1 MPARNAAHG
10 LLGRALSRCRD
21 ERATGVL
28 HVQGS
33 PGGAFHLLDGAV
45 VAVESPG
52 APGVGTLL
60 VRSGRIDADE
70 WNAAHDA
77 AATGLLPGAAIAA
90 GGRLGTAE
98 FQVLHMMAVQDAVF
112 AVLAGRLDNCAF
124 DPDAPG
130 ARPAALPQGLAP
142 GVEPEEL
149 LVEAGRRLAA
159 LASLP
164 RRVSP
169 DRDRVTA
176 VGPPA
181 WADEPLAPVRREILG
196 CANGRRSPR
205 DIAFLIG
212 RGVYTITVEVARMC
226 AEGLVETV
234 PAPLAPAQPPPVA
247 DSAAPVADPA
257 PPPPSRSPRPPRSRR
272 DPPRR
277 ALPSLPGRTSRTRA
291 RTRTRRNGSR
301 GRPPARPRP
310 PRACPAANRAPAVFA
325 RHSTPA
331 ARNRAGKD
339 FSGREDGAGPIPRD
353 RNPRGPTQHRPKG
366 IQGGA
371 RA

>member
-130 ARPAALPQGLAP
+130 ARQAALPQGLAP

-212 RGVYTITVEVARMC
+212 RGVYTITVEIARMC

-234 PAPLAPAQPPPVA
+234 PAPRAPAQPPPVA
-247 DSAAPVADPA
+247 DPAAPVADPA
-257 PPPPSRSPRPPRSRR
+257 PPPPESFAPAPAEPAGPAAPRPPLAPREDLADPGPHPHPPERGPGEAPGAAPAAEGLPRREPGASGIREALDAGPPQPGWKGFLRPRGRSRT
-272 DPPRR
+272 DSP
-277 ALPSLPGRTSRTRA
+277 
-291 RTRTRRNGSR
+291 
-301 GRPPARPRP
+301 
-310 PRACPAANRAPAVFA
+310 
-325 RHSTPA
+325 
-331 ARNRAGKD
+331 
-339 FSGREDGAGPIPRD
+339 
-353 RNPRGPTQHRPKG
+353 
-366 IQGGA
+366 
-371 RA
+371 

>member
-1 MPARNAAHG
+1 MTSAPSGSVPARNAAHG

-234 PAPLAPAQPPPVA
+234 PAPPAPAQPPAVAEPAALVA
-247 DSAAPVADPA
+247 DPSAPVADPA
-257 PPPPSRSPRPPRSRR
+257 PPPPEPFAPAPAEPAGPAAPRPPLAPREDLADPGPYPHPPEREPGESPGAPAAEGLPRREPGASGIREALDAGRPQPGWKGFLRPRGRSRT
-272 DPPRR
+272 DSP
-277 ALPSLPGRTSRTRA
+277 
-291 RTRTRRNGSR
+291 
-301 GRPPARPRP
+301 
-310 PRACPAANRAPAVFA
+310 
-325 RHSTPA
+325 
-331 ARNRAGKD
+331 
-339 FSGREDGAGPIPRD
+339 
-353 RNPRGPTQHRPKG
+353 
-366 IQGGA
+366 
-371 RA
+371 

>member
-1 MPARNAAHG
+1 MTSAPSGFVPARNAAHG

-21 ERATGVL
+21 QRATGVL
-28 HVQGS
+28 RVQGS

-77 AATGLLPGAAIAA
+77 AGTRLWPGAAIAAA

-98 FQVLHMMAVQDAVF
+98 FQVLHTMAVQDAVF
-112 AVLAGRLDNCAF
+112 AVLAGRLDSCDF
-124 DPDAPG
+124 DPDTTGAP
-130 ARPAALPQGLAP
+130 PAALPPGLAP
-142 GVEPEEL
+142 GAEPEEL

-159 LASLP
+159 LAALP
-164 RRVSP
+164 CPVAP

-181 WADEPLAPVRREILG
+181 WADEPLTPVRREILG

-226 AEGLVETV
+226 AEGLVEAV
-234 PAPLAPAQPPPVA
+234 PAPVPQPLPPP
-247 DSAAPVADPA
+247 APPSA
-257 PPPPSRSPRPPRSRR
+257 PPPP
-272 DPPRR
+272 DPF
-277 ALPSLPGRTSRTRA
+277 ATV
-291 RTRTRRNGSR
+291 
-301 GRPPARPRP
+301 PAGP
-310 PRACPAANRAPAVFA
+310 AGPAAPHPRLAPPEGAPAVSRYPSVPEWEPGGVAFEA
-325 RHSTPA
+325 PA
-331 ARNRAGKD
+331 AEGLPRREPGASGIREALDAGRPQ
-339 FSGREDGAGPIPRD
+339 SGWKGFLR
-353 RNPRGPTQHRPKG
+353 PRGRSRTDSP
-366 IQGGA
+366 
-371 RA
+371 

>member
-10 LLGRALSRCRD
+10 LLGRALSRCHD
-21 ERATGVL
+21 ERASGVL
-28 HVQGS
+28 RVQGS

-77 AATGLLPGAAIAA
+77 AGTGLWPGAAIAA

-130 ARPAALPQGLAP
+130 TVPAALPAGLAP

-149 LVEAGRRLAA
+149 LVEAGRRLSA

-164 RRVSP
+164 RPVSP
-169 DRDRVTA
+169 DRDRVAA

-234 PAPLAPAQPPPVA
+234 PAPSPADPSPPSAADPVPPPPPEPPPDPFGVLPAEPAGPAAPRPSA
-247 DSAAPVADPA
+247 DPPQDVPDPGPYPPVPDRKPDEVPTAAPVAEGL
-257 PPPPSRSPRPPRSRR
+257 PRREPGASGIREALDAGRPQTGWKGFLRPRGRSRT
-272 DPPRR
+272 DSP
-277 ALPSLPGRTSRTRA
+277 
-291 RTRTRRNGSR
+291 
-301 GRPPARPRP
+301 
-310 PRACPAANRAPAVFA
+310 
-325 RHSTPA
+325 
-331 ARNRAGKD
+331 
-339 FSGREDGAGPIPRD
+339 
-353 RNPRGPTQHRPKG
+353 
-366 IQGGA
+366 
-371 RA
+371 

>member
-28 HVQGS
+28 RVQGS

-181 WADEPLAPVRREILG
+181 WADEPLAPLRREILG

-234 PAPLAPAQPPPVA
+234 PAPPAPAPARAQPPPGA
-247 DSAAPVADPA
+247 DPAAPVADPG
-257 PPPPSRSPRPPRSRR
+257 PPPPEPFAPAPAEPAGPAAPRPPLAPREDLADPGPYPHPPEWEPGEAPGAAPAAEGLPRREPGASGIREALDAGRPQPGWKGFLRPRGRSRT
-272 DPPRR
+272 DSP
-277 ALPSLPGRTSRTRA
+277 
-291 RTRTRRNGSR
+291 
-301 GRPPARPRP
+301 
-310 PRACPAANRAPAVFA
+310 
-325 RHSTPA
+325 
-331 ARNRAGKD
+331 
-339 FSGREDGAGPIPRD
+339 
-353 RNPRGPTQHRPKG
+353 
-366 IQGGA
+366 
-371 RA
+371 

>member
-1 MPARNAAHG
+1 MTSAPSGSVPARNAAHG

-77 AATGLLPGAAIAA
+77 AGTGLLPGAAIAA

-124 DPDAPG
+124 DPA
-130 ARPAALPQGLAP
+130 APAALPPGLAP

-234 PAPLAPAQPPPVA
+234 PAPPAHPLPP
-247 DSAAPVADPA
+247 PVADPA
-257 PPPPSRSPRPPRSRR
+257 PPPPEPLAPAPAEPAGPAAPRPSLAPPEDVADPGPYPPLPQWGPGEAPGGAPAAEGLPRREPGASGIREALDASRPQSGWKGFLRPRGRSRT
-272 DPPRR
+272 DSP
-277 ALPSLPGRTSRTRA
+277 
-291 RTRTRRNGSR
+291 
-301 GRPPARPRP
+301 
-310 PRACPAANRAPAVFA
+310 
-325 RHSTPA
+325 
-331 ARNRAGKD
+331 
-339 FSGREDGAGPIPRD
+339 
-353 RNPRGPTQHRPKG
+353 
-366 IQGGA
+366 
-371 RA
+371 

>member
-28 HVQGS
+28 RVQGS
-33 PGGAFHLLDGAV
+33 PGGAFHLLGGSV

-60 VRSGRIDADE
+60 VRSGRIDAEE

-77 AATGLLPGAAIAA
+77 AGTALWPGAAIA
-90 GGRLGTAE
+90 GCGRLGTAE

-112 AVLAGRLDNCAF
+112 AVLAGRMDDCAF
-124 DPDAPG
+124 DPAPAG
-130 ARPAALPQGLAP
+130 APRPVLPPGVGA

-149 LVEAGRRLAA
+149 LVEGGRRIAALAA
-159 LASLP
+159 LP
-164 RRVSP
+164 HPVSP
-169 DRDRVTA
+169 DRDRVAA

-212 RGVYTITVEVARMC
+212 RGVYTITVEVTRMR
-226 AEGLVETV
+226 AEGMVDTV
-234 PAPLAPAQPPPVA
+234 PPPPA
-247 DSAAPVADPA
+247 YPLPPPA
-257 PPPPSRSPRPPRSRR
+257 PPPAAAPGPEPPTAVPVGPAESVA
-272 DPPRR
+272 PY
-277 ALPSLPGRTSRTRA
+277 
-291 RTRTRRNGSR
+291 
-301 GRPPARPRP
+301 PPAV
-310 PRACPAANRAPAVFA
+310 PAAGAPAPYPY
-325 RHSTPA
+325 PA
-331 ARNRAGKD
+331 PDA
-339 FSGREDGAGPIPRD
+339 EPYPYPPPP
-353 RNPRGPTQHRPKG
+353 PRGPEGEPGEASAPGPAGEGLPRREPGASGIREALDATRPQSGWKG
-366 IQGGA
+366 FLRPRG
-371 RA
+371 RSRPDSP

>member
-1 MPARNAAHG
+1 MTSAPSGSVPARNAAHG

-28 HVQGS
+28 RVQGS

-70 WNAAHDA
+70 WIAAHEA
-77 AATGLLPGAAIAA
+77 AGSGLWPGAAIAG

-112 AVLAGRLDNCAF
+112 AVLAGRMDNCAF
-124 DPDAPG
+124 D
-130 ARPAALPQGLAP
+130 LAP
-142 GVEPEEL
+142 SDGSRGPLPPGVGPGVGPEEL
-149 LVEAGRRLAA
+149 LVEAGRRLGALAA
-159 LASLP
+159 LTYP
-164 RRVSP
+164 VSP
-169 DRDRVTA
+169 DRDRVVA

-212 RGVYTITVEVARMC
+212 RGVYTITVEVSRMC

-234 PAPLAPAQPPPVA
+234 PA
-247 DSAAPVADPA
+247 AAAYPA
-257 PPPPSRSPRPPRSRR
+257 PPPAAAP
-272 DPPRR
+272 
-277 ALPSLPGRTSRTRA
+277 APGPF
-291 RTRTRRNGSR
+291 
-301 GRPPARPRP
+301 GRPPVEPTGPAAARPPAGSAFDAPDPCP
-310 PRACPAANRAPAVFA
+310 PPPPGGPEWDPGDVPVAAPADEGLPRREPGA
-325 RHSTPA
+325 
-331 ARNRAGKD
+331 
-339 FSGREDGAGPIPRD
+339 SGIHEALDATRPQSGWKGFLR
-353 RNPRGPTQHRPKG
+353 PRGRSRPDSP
-366 IQGGA
+366 
-371 RA
+371 

>member
-1 MPARNAAHG
+1 MTSAPSGSVPARNAAHG

-234 PAPLAPAQPPPVA
+234 PAPPAPAQPPPVA
-247 DSAAPVADPA
+247 EPSAPVADPA
-257 PPPPSRSPRPPRSRR
+257 PPPPEPFAPAPAEPAGPAAPRPPLAPREDLADPGPYPHPPEREPGEPPGAPAAEGLPRREPGASGIREALDAGRPQPGWKGFLRPRGRSRT
-272 DPPRR
+272 DSP
-277 ALPSLPGRTSRTRA
+277 
-291 RTRTRRNGSR
+291 
-301 GRPPARPRP
+301 
-310 PRACPAANRAPAVFA
+310 
-325 RHSTPA
+325 
-331 ARNRAGKD
+331 
-339 FSGREDGAGPIPRD
+339 
-353 RNPRGPTQHRPKG
+353 
-366 IQGGA
+366 
-371 RA
+371 

>member
-1 MPARNAAHG
+1 MTSAPSGSVPARNAAHG

-21 ERATGVL
+21 ERVTGVL
-28 HVQGS
+28 RVQGS

-77 AATGLLPGAAIAA
+77 AGTGLWPGAPIAA

-112 AVLAGRLDNCAF
+112 AVLAGRLDDCAF
-124 DPDAPG
+124 DPAPPG
-130 ARPAALPQGLAP
+130 APRTVPPPGLGN

-149 LVEAGRRLAA
+149 LVEAGRRLTA
-159 LASLP
+159 LASLA
-164 RRVSP
+164 RSVSP
-169 DRDRVTA
+169 DRDRVAA

-234 PAPLAPAQPPPVA
+234 PAPPAHPLPPPA
-247 DSAAPVADPA
+247 PA
-257 PPPPSRSPRPPRSRR
+257 PPLPDPYPTTPAEPAGPAVPSPPLALPEGAADPYPGPYPPVPEWEPGDVPVTAPGAEGLPRREPGASGIREALDASRPQSGWKGFLRPRGRSRT
-272 DPPRR
+272 DSP
-277 ALPSLPGRTSRTRA
+277 
-291 RTRTRRNGSR
+291 
-301 GRPPARPRP
+301 
-310 PRACPAANRAPAVFA
+310 
-325 RHSTPA
+325 
-331 ARNRAGKD
+331 
-339 FSGREDGAGPIPRD
+339 
-353 RNPRGPTQHRPKG
+353 
-366 IQGGA
+366 
-371 RA
+371 

>member
-77 AATGLLPGAAIAA
+77 AGTGLLPGAAIAA

-124 DPDAPG
+124 DPA
-130 ARPAALPQGLAP
+130 APAALPPGLAP

-164 RRVSP
+164 RRLSP

-234 PAPLAPAQPPPVA
+234 PAPPAHPLPQPVA
-247 DSAAPVADPA
+247 DQA
-257 PPPPSRSPRPPRSRR
+257 PPPPEPLAPAPAEPAGPAAPRPPLAPPEDVADPGPYAPLPQWGPGEAPGGAPAAEGLPRREPGASGIREALDASRPQSGWKGFLRPRGRSRT
-272 DPPRR
+272 DSP
-277 ALPSLPGRTSRTRA
+277 
-291 RTRTRRNGSR
+291 
-301 GRPPARPRP
+301 
-310 PRACPAANRAPAVFA
+310 
-325 RHSTPA
+325 
-331 ARNRAGKD
+331 
-339 FSGREDGAGPIPRD
+339 
-353 RNPRGPTQHRPKG
+353 
-366 IQGGA
+366 
-371 RA
+371 

>member
-181 WADEPLAPVRREILG
+181 WADEPLAPVRRAILG

-234 PAPLAPAQPPPVA
+234 PAPQSPPVA
-247 DSAAPVADPA
+247 DPAAPVADPA
-257 PPPPSRSPRPPRSRR
+257 PPPPEPFAPAPAEPAGPAAPRPPLAPREDLADPGPDRHPPEWEPGEAPGAAQAAEGLPRREPGASGIREALDAGRPQPGWKGFLRPRGRSRT
-272 DPPRR
+272 DSP
-277 ALPSLPGRTSRTRA
+277 
-291 RTRTRRNGSR
+291 
-301 GRPPARPRP
+301 
-310 PRACPAANRAPAVFA
+310 
-325 RHSTPA
+325 
-331 ARNRAGKD
+331 
-339 FSGREDGAGPIPRD
+339 
-353 RNPRGPTQHRPKG
+353 
-366 IQGGA
+366 
-371 RA
+371 

>member
-1 MPARNAAHG
+1 MTSAPSGSVPARNAAHG

-52 APGVGTLL
+52 APGSAPCSSAPGASTPTSGTPPTTPPLRGCCRARRSPPGASRHGR
-60 VRSGRIDADE
+60 VPGAAHDGRSGR
-70 WNAAHDA
+70 
-77 AATGLLPGAAIAA
+77 GL
-90 GGRLGTAE
+90 RR
-98 FQVLHMMAVQDAVF
+98 
-112 AVLAGRLDNCAF
+112 AGRTAGQLRLRPRRAGC
-124 DPDAPG
+124 PTG
-130 ARPAALPQGLAP
+130 RPAAGPGP

-196 CANGRRSPR
+196 CANGRRSPGTSR
-205 DIAFLIG
+205 SSSGAG
-212 RGVYTITVEVARMC
+212 STRSPWRSPGC
-226 AEGLVETV
+226 APRASSRPSRLRRRPRSRQRSRSRRPSSRTRR
-234 PAPLAPAQPPPVA
+234 PP
-247 DSAAPVADPA
+247 SRTRRRR
-257 PPPPSRSPRPPRSRR
+257 PPSRSPRPPRSRR

-301 GRPPARPRP
+301 GVPGAPAAEGLPRREPGASGIREALDAGRPQPGWKGFLRPR
-310 PRACPAANRAPAVFA
+310 
-325 RHSTPA
+325 
-331 ARNRAGKD
+331 
-339 FSGREDGAGPIPRD
+339 GRSRTDSP
-353 RNPRGPTQHRPKG
+353 
-366 IQGGA
+366 
-371 RA
+371 